1 MCNKNIFKNYI
12 HKRSE
17 RDGFGAGGELMG
29 TVRRRHPSEML
40 IRKSWNEVGR
50 GLHQTVS
57 GGGDVLPG
65 WSRTLKVCQADLP
78 PEPEETEEPWAEE
91 AGPMECGPSS
101 GLSDLGAGQGE
112 GPWGQRGDTSLC
124 SPPSFTITGPSQ
136 SPWSASFGT
145 LSSSRAQPTL
155 DSYKG
160 SCGDTGT

>member
-101 GLSDLGAGQGE
+101 GDAKDLGASVATRAFV
-112 GPWGQRGDTSLC
+112 PLRPLLSLVHLKVLGAR
-124 SPPSFTITGPSQ
+124 PSERFLVPE
-136 SPWSASFGT
+136 PNP
-145 LSSSRAQPTL
+145 L
-155 DSYKG
+155 
-160 SCGDTGT
+160 

>member
-1 MCNKNIFKNYI
+1 MDLG
-12 HKRSE
+12 R
-17 RDGFGAGGELMG
+17 GGELMG

-78 PEPEETEEPWAEE
+78 PEPVETVEPWAEE

-101 GLSDLGAGQGE
+101 GDAKDLGASVATRAFV
-112 GPWGQRGDTSLC
+112 PLRPLLSLVHLKVLGVR
-124 SPPSFTITGPSQ
+124 PSECFLVPE
-136 SPWSASFGT
+136 PNP
-145 LSSSRAQPTL
+145 L
-155 DSYKG
+155 
-160 SCGDTGT
+160 